1 MNNEWL
7 RGRAELGLAALVV
20 LIGGLVLVN
29 TATLETPATVNVVGP
44 RVFPTVVG
52 AVLLGI
58 GVWLGIDV
66 LRGGHGEPDA
76 GEDVDLSR
84 PSDWRAVASVGA
96 AFFTHVALLRIT
108 GWLIAGAVLFWGVA
122 VALGAR
128 RWLRAAGVAIVL
140 STVVYLVFSHLLG
153 VSLPAGVFEGV
164 L

>member
-1 MNNEWL
+1 MSTAWL

-20 LIGGLVLVN
+20 LIGAVVVTNAAMLDPP
-29 TATLETPATVNVVGP
+29 ETVNVVGP
-44 RVFPTVVG
+44 RAFPTVVG
-52 AVLLGI
+52 GILVLV

-84 PSDWRAVASVGA
+84 PSDWRAVLSLSA
-96 AFFTHVALLRIT
+96 AFFAHVALLRVT

-140 STVVYLVFSHLLG
+140 STVVYVVFSHLLG
-153 VSLPAGVFEGV
+153 VDLPAGILEGV